1 MKKTDRLHKILAEA
15 GLFSRRAAERA
26 IEEGRIAVN
35 GEVVSRQG
43 STADPEKDRITCD
56 GKKVKIPPKVYILLN
71 KPKGILTTCADDRG
85 RKTVID
91 IVKHIDQRIFPV
103 GRLDFNTTGLLIL
116 TNDGEFASKMT
127 HPSSGVVKTYL
138 AKVRG
143 QVAER
148 TLKKMLAGIT
158 MEGVRYRFKEVRREK
173 GTSKNSY
180 LKIKVTEGKKH
191 LVKKLC
197 EALGHPVSKLSRVA
211 FGTLKLSG
219 LELGYYRHLS
229 QKEVKSL
236 TTSPRPTRP
245 KKI

>member
-1 MKKTDRLHKILAEA
+1 M
-15 GLFSRRAAERA
+15 
-26 IEEGRIAVN
+26 EEGRVAVN

-43 STADPEKDRITCD
+43 LVADPEKDRITCD
-56 GKKVKIPPKVYILLN
+56 GKAVKIPSKIYILLN

-91 IVKHIDQRIFPV
+91 IVKHINQRIFPV

-116 TNDGEFASKMT
+116 TNDGELAAKMT

-158 MEGVRYRFKEVRREK
+158 MEGVRYRFREVSREK

-180 LKIKVTEGKKH
+180 LKIRVAEGKKH
-191 LVKKLC
+191 IVKKLC

-219 LELGYYRHLS
+219 LEPGYYRHLS
-229 QKEVKSL
+229 QKEVRLL
-236 TTSPRPTRP
+236 TASPRPNARP
-245 KKI
+245 KKT